1 MFALVPPLLIL
12 GVLTGWLRGGSLGG
26 LTRIRLQAL
35 WLVGA
40 ALVFHV
46 LIVAVDLQVVAPSL
60 ALILL
65 LLAGRDLALLGFLV
79 ANRHVPGWWWLA
91 AGWLANGLVRALNGG
106 QMPVDPQALQAV
118 GVAPEAIVGA
128 APGVWS
134 AFTLVGPHTVVPWLG
149 DVIALGPPFP
159 WPRLLSPG
167 DCLLAIGLAWG
178 ISQAMQLG
186 SQPIQRGGVSRGGAS
201 PRGSRT
207 PLSP

>member
-40 ALVFHV
+40 ALALHV
-46 LIVAVDLQVVAPSL
+46 LVVAADLRLIAPSL
-60 ALILL
+60 LLIVP
-65 LLAGRDLALLGFLV
+65 LLAGRDLALLSFLV

-118 GVAPEAIVGA
+118 GVAPEAIVSGEPGA
-128 APGVWS
+128 WS
-134 AFTLVGPHTVVPWLG
+134 AFALIGPQTLLPWLG
-149 DVIALGPPFP
+149 DVIALGSPFP

-167 DCLLAIGLAWG
+167 DCLLAIGLAWA
-178 ISQAMQLG
+178 ISQAMRLG
-186 SQPIQRGGVSRGGAS
+186 PQPGERSGMARGGAP
-201 PRGSRT
+201 PRGSRN